1 MALVALVLALGLFPQ
16 RADACSCMSSGPPC
30 QAFFRDDVVFIGTV
44 VSISSAERT
53 GDNPFARR
61 RVRLSVEKAVRGIQG
76 ASAEIA
82 TGSGGGDC
90 GYDFKPDRRYVVY
103 GSRHPDGT
111 ITTGICSRTRPIEDA
126 SEDLQFFAAL
136 PALQNSGAR
145 VFGAVTHLDF
155 DGTRTRREPI
165 AGVQLLLRGANGAF
179 SAMTGETGAYEIL
192 SVPPGTYEL
201 EAFPQAPYSTGH
213 QQQKVELNDGR
224 GCFSADFFLSYDGR
238 ITGAIV
244 DVTGR
249 PGAGAMVQ
257 LFRASE
263 LGRPLQ
269 PYGGQRVRAD
279 DNGRYELTDVQPG
292 DYVLGVNLTREMDPA
307 VVYPSTFH
315 PGTSAGRDAT
325 AIAIGR
331 GTHIDLDPLR
341 VPAALERYELE
352 GVVVGL
358 DGQPVAKATVFMHD
372 RPRGTQVA
380 MGIQTDRDGRFTFRV
395 FAGLPYFLS
404 ATYTVGTGTASQRF
418 EAGAAVNTS
427 AGAPPPVRLV
437 LAQAR

>member
-1 MALVALVLALGLFPQ
+1 MALVAIVLALELFPH
-16 RADACSCMSSGPPC
+16 RADACSCLPSGPPC

-44 VSISSAERT
+44 VSISSIERA
-53 GDNPFARR
+53 GDNPFASR

-76 ASAEIA
+76 ASVEIA

-103 GSRHPDGT
+103 GFRHPDGT
-111 ITTGICSRTRPIEDA
+111 ITTGICSRTRAIEDA
-126 SEDLQFFAAL
+126 SEDLQFFTAL
-136 PALQNSGAR
+136 PALHSSGAR
-145 VFGAVTHLDF
+145 VFGTVTHLDF
-155 DGTRTRREPI
+155 DGSKTQREPI

-179 SAMTGETGAYEIL
+179 SAITGETGAYEIP
-192 SVPPGTYEL
+192 SVPLGAYEI
-201 EAFPQAPYSTGH
+201 EAVPQAPYSDGH
-213 QQQKVELNDGR
+213 QQQKVELNDAR
-224 GCFSADFFLSYDGR
+224 GCFSADFFLRYDGR
-238 ITGAIV
+238 ITGAIA

-257 LFRASE
+257 LFPASE
-263 LGRPLQ
+263 RGRPL
-269 PYGGQRVRAD
+269 PAYGGQRVHAD

-292 DYVLGVNLTREMDPA
+292 DYVLGVNLTRETDPA

-325 AIAIGR
+325 VIAIGR
-331 GTHIDLDPLR
+331 GTHVDLEPLR

-380 MGIQTDRDGRFTFRV
+380 VGIQTDAEGRFTFRV
-395 FAGLPYFLS
+395 FGGLPYFLS
-404 ATYTVGTGTASQRF
+404 AMYTVGTGTASRRF

-437 LAQAR
+437 LAPAR